1 MREYKYKNVI
11 RPIAL
16 ISILVGTIVIMGWI
30 FNVQI
35 VTTVC
40 NGYVSMKF
48 NSAICFV
55 LSGSFLLLFSN
66 QRKYSRLCQIIFST
80 FIIVIGISSFSEY
93 FFKYSIGIDEFFI
106 KDIPSKISDN
116 TFPGRMSA
124 ATALCFSLIGLA
136 FLNLRSTSFL
146 MRISMQWALHIVTF
160 IAAIDI
166 MSYLYKMPGAFKIP
180 VLSSMAIHT
189 AALFFILSI
198 AASLIN
204 PTYGVVNLFSGN
216 KIGNTMAK
224 RLFPTIAILLLGV
237 NYVRMEVARN
247 HLLDKQFINILFTA
261 FFLLLSLFLIWR
273 TAVQLNK
280 IDIKRKIAEESI
292 SILNKNLEK
301 KVEQR
306 TRTLKETLRQLEKT
320 QQEVN
325 EALSKEKEMNEMKS
339 RFVSM
344 ASHEFKTPL
353 STILS
358 SASLISNYVNPQSQP
373 QREKHVQRIK
383 NSVKHLNDLLEDFLS
398 LGRLDENLIR
408 ANAVQFDLKEFL
420 EDTMEEMKIN
430 LRKGQQI
437 QLRQDGLA
445 DFITDR
451 RLLKNIFL
459 NIISNAIKF
468 SPEQSIIM
476 VQVNNTNDKLFITVS
491 DSGIG
496 ISEDDQ
502 KHLFNSFFRG
512 NNTLNIEG
520 TGLGLHIVKRYI
532 NLLKGTVA
540 VQSEL
545 KKGTTIKIELPHL
558 PKEALSSI
566 LV

>member
-1 MREYKYKNVI
+1 MKEHKYKTI
-11 RPIAL
+11 IKSIAL
-16 ISILVGTIVIMGWI
+16 ISILVGIIVSMGWI
-30 FNVQI
+30 FNIQI
-35 VTTVC
+35 ITTVC
-40 NGYVSMKF
+40 NDYASMKF

-55 LSGSFLLLFSN
+55 LAGSSLLFFFDGGKFN
-66 QRKYSRLCQIIFST
+66 RLFQISFSA
-80 FIIVIGISSFSEY
+80 FIIIIGAFTFSEY

-106 KDIPSKISDN
+106 KDIPSKISGN

-124 ATALCFSLIGLA
+124 ATALCFGLIGLA
-136 FLNLRSTSFL
+136 FLTLRSTSFL
-146 MRISMQWALHIVTF
+146 VRILMQWALHIVTF

-198 AASLIN
+198 GAALVN

-216 KIGNTMAK
+216 KIGNMMAK

-358 SASLISNYVNPQSQP
+358 SASLISNYVNLQSQP

-468 SPEQSIIM
+468 SPEQGVIA
-476 VQVNNTNDKLFITVS
+476 VQINNTNDKLFITVS

-532 NLLKGTVA
+532 NLLKGTINI
-540 VQSEL
+540 QSEL

-558 PKEALSSI
+558 HKEALSSV